1 VSPVVC
7 GHVDDDANVSRRR
20 RVSTKGDTAA
30 AQNANSRYD
39 ARLKAQLFDISGR
52 DHETPGGRRLA
63 TSLTIVPSRML
74 NAAGEWLSISICPTM
89 PLDESRMSTTS
100 SDRVSMLHTT

>member
-1 VSPVVC
+1 
-7 GHVDDDANVSRRR
+7 
-20 RVSTKGDTAA
+20 
-30 AQNANSRYD
+30 
-39 ARLKAQLFDISGR
+39 
-52 DHETPGGRRLA
+52 
-63 TSLTIVPSRML
+63 LTIVPSRML

>member
-1 VSPVVC
+1 
-7 GHVDDDANVSRRR
+7 
-20 RVSTKGDTAA
+20 
-30 AQNANSRYD
+30 
-39 ARLKAQLFDISGR
+39 
-52 DHETPGGRRLA
+52 
-63 TSLTIVPSRML
+63 ML